1 MCLSVSYL
9 TALGQKVLRS
19 GIYLDL
25 VRVSCSN
32 LICFAAEITVLVSVR
47 FADCESA
54 LRRIIIDGYVVL
66 EGRRLH
72 KVSSSLTPLIFWAEG
87 LSFPD

>member
-1 MCLSVSYL
+1 VPLRELPNSAGAKGL
-9 TALGQKVLRS
+9 ALG
-19 GIYLDL
+19 YLDL

-32 LICFAAEITVLVSVR
+32 LICFTAEITFLVSVR

-54 LRRIIIDGYVVL
+54 LRKIIIDGYVVF
-66 EGRRLH
+66 EGRRPH

-87 LSFPD
+87 LSSPD